1 MNKDEIIKYIKVY
14 VLVYSGL
21 IFFFVISLL
30 IVLFI
35 LYRCDLI
42 LIKNADFVDYRVWAL
57 ILLFMLI
64 LLLLAI
70 MVVLLFIINYKLY
83 KITLKEKLYYS
94 ALPMMLK
101 LLEEI
106 KKRIKRKK

>member
-42 LIKNADFVDYRVWAL
+42 LIKNADFVDYRV
-57 ILLFMLI
+57 
-64 LLLLAI
+64 
-70 MVVLLFIINYKLY
+70 
-83 KITLKEKLYYS
+83 
-94 ALPMMLK
+94 
-101 LLEEI
+101 
-106 KKRIKRKK
+106 